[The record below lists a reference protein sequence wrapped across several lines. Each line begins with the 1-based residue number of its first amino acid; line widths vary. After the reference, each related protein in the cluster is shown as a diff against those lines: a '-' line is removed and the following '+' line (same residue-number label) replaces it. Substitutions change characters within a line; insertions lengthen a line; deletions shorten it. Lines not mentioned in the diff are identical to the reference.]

1 MLKPLTSSLSPSE
14 KSKGVRLV
22 SINLKISKMIIKT
35 KLNNNILSKKKSFF
49 INTKKYTK
57 GIKTMSKLSMLTA
70 VRKDPKK
77 LYLDLLKKEPKI
89 LTNTKKPI
97 CKKKNK
103 KDQTQLFVTKT
114 KVKKKYIRIT
124 KKKPK
129 TGENIKKK

>member
-1 MLKPLTSSLSPSE
+1 
-14 KSKGVRLV
+14 
-22 SINLKISKMIIKT
+22 
-35 KLNNNILSKKKSFF
+35 
-49 INTKKYTK
+49 
-57 GIKTMSKLSMLTA
+57 MLTA

-77 LYLDLLKKEPKI
+77 RYLDLLKKEPKI

-124 KKKPK
+124 KKKLN